1 MTAIYC
7 ARWVWPGSSMPI
19 EDGAVAVANDLIAEV
34 GTRSRLCQQFAA
46 AAVVDLDEAI
56 LIPGLVNSHSHLELT
71 AMRGLLDREE
81 RDFPA
86 WLRRLTSLRLE
97 RMTPEDLYVSAAW
110 GAVEAARAGITCL
123 GDASSVAVQSLT
135 AVRDVGLRG
144 IIFQESFGPDSRL
157 AQENPALLRSQV
169 TELRSIETD
178 LVRVGVSPHA
188 PYTVSGL
195 QLKMIAEF
203 ALAESLPV
211 VTHAA
216 ESAAEQ
222 MLLESGAGPFAAGL
236 AARGIDWTPPRMSSI
251 QFLKN
256 QGLLETR
263 PLLAHCI
270 RVNDADLETIAVTGA
285 SVAHCP
291 KSNAKLGH
299 GRAPLLRFL
308 AKGLPVG
315 LGTDS
320 VASNNTCDLL
330 EEARFAILLSRLEAS
345 GEGTVIDPAALLKLA
360 TLGGA
365 RALGLSSQIGELRKG
380 LQADLTAVSLSGA
393 SLVPAYDPVSVLL
406 FASTGRDVCLTVVA
420 GREIYRAGQVT
431 TVDVEDLRKRIRRL
445 AIKLSE

>member
-1 MTAIYC
+1 
-7 ARWVWPGSSMPI
+7 MPI

-34 GTRSRLCQQFAA
+34 GTRASLCQQFPT

-86 WLRRLTSLRLE
+86 WLRRLTGLRLE
-97 RMTPEDLYVSAAW
+97 RMTPEDLYISAAW

-123 GDASSVAVQSLT
+123 GDASSAAWQSLT

-157 AQENPALLRSQV
+157 AQENLTLLRNQV
-169 TELRSIETD
+169 TELRSIETN

-211 VTHAA
+211 MTHAA

-236 AARGIDWTPPRMSSI
+236 AARGIDWNPPRLSSI

-256 QGLLETR
+256 QGLLEAR

-270 RVNDADLETIAVTGA
+270 HVNDADLETIAVTGA

-299 GRAPLLRFL
+299 GRAPLVRFL
-308 AKGLPVG
+308 AKGLSVG

-330 EEARFAILLSRLEAS
+330 EEARFAVLLSRLEA
-345 GEGTVIDPAALLKLA
+345 GEGIVIDTAVLLKLA

-365 RALGLSSQIGELRKG
+365 QALGLSGQIGELRKG

-431 TVDVEDLRKRIRRL
+431 TVDEEDLRKRMRL
-445 AIKLSE
+445 LALKLGE